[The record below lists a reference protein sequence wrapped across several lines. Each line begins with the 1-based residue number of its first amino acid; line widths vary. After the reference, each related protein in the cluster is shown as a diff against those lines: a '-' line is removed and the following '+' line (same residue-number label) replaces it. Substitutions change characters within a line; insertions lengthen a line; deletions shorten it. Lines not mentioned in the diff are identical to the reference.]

1 MKIVVVGMGYVGLS
15 NSMLLAQHNNV
26 IGVDI
31 SKELVDAL
39 NERKSPILDNEIID
53 YLAKEDLNFNENIIS
68 FKTF

>member
-31 SKELVDAL
+31 SQELVNAL
-39 NERKSPILDNEIID
+39 NERKSPILDNII
-53 YLAKEDLNFNENIIS
+53 I
-68 FKTF
+68 